1 MICKQTNEPRPSGE
15 CGPVVLVQWRR
26 WSSAVV
32 ERLSVGRGQSDFMST
47 IHFLLSEHVLPTSRP
62 FANNFST
69 TSPVDDNGRRL
80 SAHNSLPPPT
90 TFTRPIHHHRHV
102 HAAHPNHRCQQWNW
116 PSTHHV
122 YLGSRSFRGVRGRL
136 RRLGGRLKALR
147 WS

>member
-26 WSSAVV
+26 WSAAVV
-32 ERLSVGRGQSDFMST
+32 DRLSVGRGQSDFMST
-47 IHFLLSEHVLPTSRP
+47 SIFSFPNTSCPPPALWRTTSPLPPT
-62 FANNFST
+62 T

-102 HAAHPNHRCQQWNW
+102 HAAHPNTGANSGIGPARTMSIWD
-116 PSTHHV
+116 
-122 YLGSRSFRGVRGRL
+122 RGVLEGSE
-136 RRLGGRLKALR
+136 GG
-147 WS
+147 

>member
-26 WSSAVV
+26 RWSSKVV

-69 TSPVDDNGRRL
+69 THRSMITAVVFLLTTACLLLLL
-80 SAHNSLPPPT
+80 SHDQSTTTAMSTPRILITGANSGIGPART
-90 TFTRPIHHHRHV
+90 MSI
-102 HAAHPNHRCQQWNW
+102 WD
-116 PSTHHV
+116 
-122 YLGSRSFRGVRGRL
+122 RGVLEGSE
-136 RRLGGRLKALR
+136 GG
-147 WS
+147 